1 MALYSYGPTQLWPYT
16 VMALHSYGPTQL
28 WPYTVMA
35 IHGHGPTQLWP
46 YTVMALYSY
55 GPTQLWPY
63 TVMAETV
70 MAHGSPLMCTAQS
83 GRRGQSA
90 RPKESQATGGWG
102 SMACTVMAYIV
113 MAYTVMV
120 RYSHGPT

>member
-1 MALYSYGPTQLWPYT
+1 
-16 VMALHSYGPTQL
+16 MALHSYGGRRAGGVGGADGQVVRTADVALWL
-28 WPYTVMA
+28 WP
-35 IHGHGPTQLWP
+35 I
-46 YTVMALYSY
+46 
-55 GPTQLWPY
+55 QLWPY

-70 MAHGSPLMCTAQS
+70 MAHGSPPMRTAQS

-113 MAYTVMV
+113 MAYTVMA
-120 RYSHGPT
+120 RYSYGPT